1 VRHYAGSDDY
11 RRVSDFL
18 LAHYQ
23 PDNRDG
29 NWLEPMWEYMHGH
42 PSLESDAL
50 EHIGLWEV
58 NGQVASVANYEARL
72 GEAFFQFHP
81 AYRHL
86 RQAMLEHA
94 ERHFRSAPQTDGR
107 RVLRAFVNDNDEEF
121 IRLVRAC
128 GFERQPEHDRP
139 LYRLAISDPLPPI
152 KLPAGYRLQS
162 LADECDWAKVHR
174 VLWRGFNHPG
184 EPPGGED
191 ELESRR
197 RMFDTPTARRDLKI
211 VVATPNG
218 DYAAFCGMFCV
229 PACGYAYVEPVATDP
244 DYRRMGLGR
253 AAVLEG
259 VRRCGELGA
268 AVAYVG
274 SDQAFYQAL
283 GFTPV
288 YTSQCWTKTYR
299 ETGDASP

>member
-1 VRHYAGSDDY
+1 MTVAMTVSVRPYAGWDDY

-23 PDNRDG
+23 PENRDG
-29 NWLEPMWEYMHGH
+29 NWLEPIWEYMHGH
-42 PSLESDAL
+42 PSLEVEAL
-50 EHIGLWEV
+50 PRIGLWEV
-58 NGQVASVANYEARL
+58 ESQLVAVANFESRL

-86 RQAMLEHA
+86 QPALLAYAEQNLAAPPQAGSRPWL
-94 ERHFRSAPQTDGR
+94 
-107 RVLRAFVNDNDEEF
+107 RVYVSDDDEAGLS
-121 IRLVRAC
+121 LVRA
-128 GFERQPEHDRP
+128 GGYARAPEHDRP
-139 LYRLAISDPLPPI
+139 LYRLAVPDPFPPPS
-152 KLPAGYRLQS
+152 LPAGFRLLS

-184 EPPGGED
+184 EPPAGTD

-211 VVATPNG
+211 AVAAPNG
-218 DYAAFCGMFCV
+218 DFVAFCGMFWV
-229 PACGYAYVEPVATDP
+229 PAHRYAYVEPVATDP
-244 DYRRMGLGR
+244 DYRRLGLGR

-259 VRRCGELGA
+259 VRRCGALGA
-268 AVAYVG
+268 TVAYVG

-283 GFTPV
+283 GFTKV
-288 YTSQCWTKTYR
+288 YVSQCWQK
-299 ETGDASP
+299 AL